1 MFTPLSLACKM
12 TPGLWESTELSL
24 LLFYHDREWTPT
36 GNVLSSAA
44 LRENLMLILG
54 AVCSMPARVW
64 WTALLLNFRV
74 YFVSTSDRICCRQLL
89 TKKVPFLVKPY
100 LETHCTMCLMYH
112 CCLSYLPTA
121 QSVENSACSSEHC
134 SAYWH
139 LPNFSAFLS
148 TSSACHTKKTNF
160 PHFKTPTCNPA

>member
-112 CCLSYLPTA
+112 CCLSYLPTCTISGKLCMQLWA
-121 QSVENSACSSEHC
+121 LLSLLALAKFLCISKHKFCLPYQENQ
-134 SAYWH
+134 
-139 LPNFSAFLS
+139 LS
-148 TSSACHTKKTNF
+148 
-160 PHFKTPTCNPA
+160 PL